1 MTKAKS
7 TQSNPVPIMVVYG
20 LDEKEHTRAG
30 SFFEG
35 DFEQARKA
43 AELMG
48 LEAFVSE
55 AHRLK
60 PVLRHIAEGQAY
72 ASGWGFIPR
81 VRRNYYD
88 ALISVIASLRS
99 TPVLGKGTSVFPA
112 TWSEIAE
119 DSIVIAQ
126 ADFAELGW
134 WEAIVEKVEG
144 ENLIMRWRGFPKDP
158 AFQRHVS
165 AVALIRPP
173 QER

>member
-1 MTKAKS
+1 MSKEKPAP
-7 TQSNPVPIMVVYG
+7 SNPIPILVVYG
-20 LDEKEHTRAG
+20 LDEKDQPRAG
-30 SFFEG
+30 SFFET
-35 DFEQARKA
+35 DFNQAQKA

-60 PVLRHIAEGQAY
+60 PVLKHIAAGQAY

-81 VRRNYYD
+81 IRRNYYD
-88 ALISVIASLRS
+88 ALISVIASLR
-99 TPVLGKGTSVFPA
+99 PHPALGKDTGVFPA
-112 TWSEIAE
+112 TWSEIAK
-119 DSIVIAQ
+119 DSLVIAQ

-134 WEAIVEKVEG
+134 WEAIVEKVDG
-144 ENLIMRWRGFPKDP
+144 EKLTMRWKGFPKDP
-158 AFQRHVS
+158 AFQRHLS